1 MINGASITLADSYF
15 KVQGV
20 PLHTGMFSLVL
31 LFPFIKLNKIDLGIL
46 IFLLTYSLLWIFDFT
61 RFLLLTQSY
70 LFILFLMVF
79 SSLEK
84 NHIYKIIK
92 YGISC
97 LGIFAALQIISSFVS
112 SGGSVLAF
120 RQDISNFFELPI
132 YQVFLTYPAVL
143 IFSLFLVK
151 NRLTESR
158 KIYYWVFLAMV
169 ILLEILFM
177 RKVALVFLFLY
188 LLTYHWKVALFF
200 SVFLFFVLSFLGID
214 FSLLIPIIDRIELLL
229 NPDAQHG
236 GFQRMGTYK
245 NSINLLSDPFNLIL
259 GNGINNYSHNYF
271 LHTMTTHGIFYSLI
285 LFSILFYYLS
295 KLMIYKGRVK
305 LWFFPLSLYLLI
317 DMSLNANLYQS
328 YYAMVLAMLLVFL
341 NFRASDNIDIESEG
355 NQKYKKPTANHKM
368 ILSDA

>member
-1 MINGASITLADSYF
+1 
-15 KVQGV
+15 
-20 PLHTGMFSLVL
+20 
-31 LFPFIKLNKIDLGIL
+31 
-46 IFLLTYSLLWIFDFT
+46 
-61 RFLLLTQSY
+61 
-70 LFILFLMVF
+70 
-79 SSLEK
+79 
-84 NHIYKIIK
+84 
-92 YGISC
+92 
-97 LGIFAALQIISSFVS
+97 
-112 SGGSVLAF
+112 
-120 RQDISNFFELPI
+120 
-132 YQVFLTYPAVL
+132 
-143 IFSLFLVK
+143 
-151 NRLTESR
+151 
-158 KIYYWVFLAMV
+158 MV

-200 SVFLFFVLSFLGID
+200 SVFLFFVLSFLG
-214 FSLLIPIIDRIELLL
+214 IIDRIELLL